1 MGSEPELTRY
11 SQQTGNRVSQVQP
24 QAHAAA
30 PGGARTT
37 NSLLASIAHW
47 QLLALGAVNY
57 SPSHGVI
64 STGVISCLPEYFLVL
79 PWVSWLSSST
89 MCTALY
95 STLGTVV
102 TWQPSTIDYL
112 CLWLV
117 HATMKT
123 AMPALQHMPSAAEVA
138 LLLPHI
144 TTPVYTNS
152 LTWVENKCS
161 WHAWPSFKKGPLDSG
176 YQGWPPETIGHQLQ
190 VTVPGFTLSVI
201 QIALVLSHSVS

>member
-1 MGSEPELTRY
+1 
-11 SQQTGNRVSQVQP
+11 
-24 QAHAAA
+24 
-30 PGGARTT
+30 
-37 NSLLASIAHW
+37 
-47 QLLALGAVNY
+47 
-57 SPSHGVI
+57 
-64 STGVISCLPEYFLVL
+64 
-79 PWVSWLSSST
+79 

-152 LTWVENKCS
+152 LTWVENQCS
-161 WHAWPSFKKGPLDSG
+161 WHVWPSFKKGPLDSG

-190 VTVPGFTLSVI
+190 VTVPGFTFINYSDCTSTVSQCQLNSFWHAISHAGYPSEQPSWHIIHV
-201 QIALVLSHSVS
+201 AGLRSMVL